1 MSIYVGID
9 GGGTKTICAIG
20 DEKNLLGTGTSGGS
34 NVIRLG
40 EAQARASVQAAI
52 LKACMLAKVD
62 PAQVQT
68 TCIGV
73 AGASVP
79 QVKDAVRLFVSEV
92 VPGSVVVLGDNEIA
106 LEAAFGGAPGV
117 VVVSGSGSIAY
128 GHNEEGQ
135 TARAGGH
142 GFAISDEGSGYWIG
156 RAAVSAALRA
166 LDNGTETL
174 MLTQLSYALGAHSRD
189 EIVKLANGNPLPDF
203 AAVFP
208 VVTQASEADDPIA
221 IDVLTRAAGE
231 LAQLA
236 ATVVRRLWPKEDN
249 VRVGMV
255 GGVFQNSSIVR
266 QEFYNAL
273 RRLHP
278 KVNVSFSVANPVM
291 GALSMARKSG
301 DQQASAKV

>member
-1 MSIYVGID
+1 MGIYVGID
-9 GGGTKTICAIG
+9 GGGTKTTCAIG

-34 NVIRLG
+34 NVVRLG

-52 LKACMLAKVD
+52 LKACVSAKVD
-62 PAQVQT
+62 PGQVER

-79 QVKDAVRLFVSEV
+79 QVKDAVRRFVSEV
-92 VPGSVVVLGDNEIA
+92 VPGTVVVLGDNEIA
-106 LEAAFGGAPGV
+106 LESVFGGAPGV
-117 VVVSGSGSIAY
+117 VVASGSGSIAY
-128 GHNEEGQ
+128 GRNEQGE

-142 GFAISDEGSGYWIG
+142 GFAIGDEGSGYWIG

-166 LDNGTETL
+166 LDNGKETL
-174 MLTQLSYALGAHSRD
+174 MLTQLAYALGAHARD
-189 EIVKLANGNPLPDF
+189 EIVKVANSSPPPDF

-208 VVTQASEADDPIA
+208 VVTQASEAEDPIA
-221 IDVLTRAAGE
+221 VEVLKRAGGE

-236 ATVVRRLWPKEDN
+236 ATVIRRLWPEN
-249 VRVGMV
+249 TAVRVGMV

-273 RRLHP
+273 RAIHP

-291 GALSMARKSG
+291 GALLIARK
-301 DQQASAKV
+301 DVERAAAKV

>member
-1 MSIYVGID
+1 MGIYIGID
-9 GGGTKTICAIG
+9 GGGTKTTCAIG

-34 NVIRLG
+34 NVVRLG

-52 LKACMLAKVD
+52 LKACVSAKAD
-62 PAQVQT
+62 PGQVER

-79 QVKDAVRLFVSEV
+79 EVKDAVRRFVAEV

-117 VVVSGSGSIAY
+117 VVASGSGSIAY
-128 GHNEEGQ
+128 GRNEEGK

-142 GFAISDEGSGYWIG
+142 GFAIGDEGSGYWIG

-174 MLTQLSYALGAHSRD
+174 MLTQLAYALGAHSRD
-189 EIVKLANGNPLPDF
+189 EIVKVANGNPAPDF
-203 AAVFP
+203 AAIFP
-208 VVTQASEADDPIA
+208 VVTQASEAGDPIA

-236 ATVVRRLWPKEDN
+236 AIVIRRLWPQDDK

-273 RRLHP
+273 RAVHP

-291 GALSMARKSG
+291 GALSIARKRS
-301 DQQASAKV
+301 DQQASTKV